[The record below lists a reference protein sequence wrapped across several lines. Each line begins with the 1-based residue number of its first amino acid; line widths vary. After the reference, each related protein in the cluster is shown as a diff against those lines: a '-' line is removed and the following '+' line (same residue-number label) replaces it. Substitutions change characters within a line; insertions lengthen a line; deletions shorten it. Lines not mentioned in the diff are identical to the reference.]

1 MPTYSV
7 TSVEGCLDAPKRA
20 KIASEITRIHSKT
33 TGAPTY
39 FAQVIFT
46 EIAPGYYFVGGVPLK
61 GHQVFVNGQVGG
73 GRCAESRVS
82 LFFVVMVRTVGR
94 GSLQCGLRAVPP
106 YQLIIK
112 FSPPIGQH
120 HHLMIASTN
129 ARIMH

>member
-46 EIAPGYYFVGGVPLK
+46 EIAPDYYFVGGVPLK
-61 GHQVFVNGQVGG
+61 GHQVFVPPG
-73 GRCAESRVS
+73 AWKESKEVPSPRE
-82 LFFVVMVRTVGR
+82 LGPGAAQPNWKCERFWT
-94 GSLQCGLRAVPP
+94 LRNQPD
-106 YQLIIK
+106 
-112 FSPPIGQH
+112 S
-120 HHLMIASTN
+120 
-129 ARIMH
+129 R